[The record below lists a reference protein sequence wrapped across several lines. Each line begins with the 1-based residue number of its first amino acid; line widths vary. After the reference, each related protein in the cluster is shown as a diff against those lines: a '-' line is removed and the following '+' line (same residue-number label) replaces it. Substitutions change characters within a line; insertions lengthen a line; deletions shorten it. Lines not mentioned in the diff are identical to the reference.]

1 MQTINT
7 PCPAC
12 AHQIVVPFF
21 DGGKQ
26 PLATIAWPAS
36 QVEAESMPGLRLD
49 FVRCVACGHVFNQAF
64 DYADV
69 PYGDKPNLMFNRGGI
84 WNDHLAT
91 TRDLVLAALPENPTV
106 VEIGCGEGH
115 FLRGLAGIRRG
126 RYLGFD
132 PNAAIDHGVGL
143 IEARS
148 ELFIPATH
156 LASLRPDLIV
166 MRHVLEHFKNP
177 LAFLQEIALHCQLN
191 GVSTLFFAET
201 PCIDRVF
208 SSGRLADFYYEHH
221 SHFTQNSFRHMLES
235 SGCNLRTLATGY
247 DQEVVYA
254 LAEFP
259 LGDAYSACARSAEEF
274 YLAARISQQNIG
286 KQLAEISAA
295 GKSVAIWGG
304 TGKGA
309 AFIHHFGV
317 DRERFPLVV
326 DSDPDKVGTFVPGA
340 GQRIQFRDTLRAS
353 PVDIVIIPTQWRA
366 KDIIAEMQR
375 EGIAPKTVLIEHQG
389 NLVDFFNASH
399 PYR

>member
-132 PNAAIDHGVGL
+132 PNAAIDHGDGL

-191 GVSTLFFAET
+191 GISTLFFAET

>member
-36 QVEAESMPGLRLD
+36 QAEAESMPHLRLD
-49 FVRCVACGHVFNQAF
+49 FVRCVGCGHVFNQAF

-69 PYGDKPNLMFNRGGI
+69 PYGDKPNRMFNRGGI
-84 WNDHLAT
+84 WNDHLAA

-115 FLRGLAGIRRG
+115 FLRGLAAQKKG

-132 PNAAIDHGVGL
+132 PNAAIDDGDGL

-156 LASLRPDLIV
+156 LAALRPDLIV

-177 LAFLQEIALHCQLN
+177 LAFLQEINLHCQLS
-191 GVSTLFFAET
+191 GTSTLFFAET

-208 SSGRLADFYYEHH
+208 STGRLADFYYEHH
-221 SHFTQNSFRHMLES
+221 SHFTQHSFRNMLES
-235 SGCNLRTLATGY
+235 AGCNVRTLATGY

-259 LGDAYSACARSAEEF
+259 AGESLASCARGTEAF
-274 YLAARISQQNIG
+274 CLAARNSIREIG
-286 KQLAEISAA
+286 NQLAEISAS

-309 AFIHHFGV
+309 AFIHHFGA

-326 DSDPDKVGTFVPGA
+326 DSDPDKVGTFVPGT
-340 GQRIQFRDTLRAS
+340 GQLIQFRDVLRAA

-366 KDIIAEMQR
+366 RDILAEMQH
-375 EGIAPKTVLIEHQG
+375 EGIAPNTVLIEHQG
-389 NLVDFFNASH
+389 KLVDFFNEPH